1 MRNNIVEELVGNLS
15 RLRYKSS
22 GSYSGEFPIINSE
35 HMPLVRQAISETILD
50 QYDSELGQLQAKVTI
65 YEELIS
71 KSNFSVVLDEKQEQE
86 DQIILEL
93 LKDIQMQTQLIEE
106 MQSKLLDF
114 SYETKVD
121 VKTLVEDK
129 E

>member
-1 MRNNIVEELVGNLS
+1 MRNNTVEVLVDKLS
-15 RLRYKSS
+15 RLRYKSVS
-22 GSYSGEFPIINSE
+22 SYSGEFPVINSE
-35 HMPLVRQAISETILD
+35 HMPLVRQVISETILD

-93 LKDIQMQTQLIEE
+93 LKDIQIKAHNIEE
-106 MQSKLLDF
+106 RQDRILDF
-114 SYETKVD
+114 SHETNVN
-121 VKTLVEDK
+121 VKTLMEDK

>member
-1 MRNNIVEELVGNLS
+1 MRNNTVEVLVDKLS

-22 GSYSGEFPIINSE
+22 SSYSGEFPIINPE
-35 HMPLVRQAISETILD
+35 HMPLVRQVISETVLD

-71 KSNFSVVLDEKQEQE
+71 KSNFSVVIDEKQEE
-86 DQIILEL
+86 DDYLILEM

-121 VKTLVEDK
+121 VKTLLEDK